1 MTAPAM
7 ELDHVVLG
15 VTDLEAAAQRLSD
28 QHRLTAVPGGRHAS
42 AGTHNSIVPL
52 GDAYL
57 ELLAVEEEAVA
68 QTSPFGRWV
77 LERVADADTWLGWCL
92 RTDDLDGVCA
102 RLGLEPMAMERGKL
116 SWRIAGV
123 QRVWEDPSL
132 PFFIQWDVP
141 DDQLPGRA
149 GGPTSASDAPLSA
162 LEVGADEAAVRA
174 WAGDLPGSVRI
185 VDGPPGILAVAVA
198 GAGGVEVIRNQ

>member
-1 MTAPAM
+1 MTALAM

-15 VTDLEAAAQRLSD
+15 VRDLEAAATRLED
-28 QHRLTAVPGGRHAS
+28 QHRLTAVPGGRHEA
-42 AGTHNSIVPL
+42 AGTHNRIVPL

-57 ELLAVEEEAVA
+57 ELLAVEDEAAV

-77 LERVADADTWLGWCL
+77 LERIAGADTWLGWCL

-102 RLGLEPMAMERGKL
+102 RLGLEPMAMQRGTL

-149 GGPTSASDAPLSA
+149 GGPTSASDARLSA
-162 LEVGADEAAVRA
+162 LEVAGDEATVRA

-198 GAGGVEVIRNQ
+198 GAAGVEVIRG